1 MPRRRVARPAAA
13 PVLRTSSDAREHK
26 SDGEWVVR
34 TLRGSSTKE
43 YRCPGCSQL
52 VRVGLAH
59 VVVWPV
65 EKALLSDAAID
76 ERRHWHTACWA
87 RKH

>member
-1 MPRRRVARPAAA
+1 MPRRRVARPSTPPLRAA
-13 PVLRTSSDAREHK
+13 PEQRERK
-26 SDGEWVVR
+26 ADGEWYVR
-34 TLRGSSTKE
+34 ATRGSSMKD

-52 VRVGLAH
+52 IGRGLGH

-65 EKALLSDAAID
+65 EKALLSEAAID

-87 RKH
+87 RRH

>member
-1 MPRRRVARPAAA
+1 MPRRRVARPTA
-13 PVLRTSSDAREHK
+13 PPLRTSTEARAHK
-26 SDGEWVVR
+26 ADGDWMVR
-34 TLRGSSTKE
+34 TLQGSSIKE

-52 VRVGLAH
+52 IRRGLAH
-59 VVVWPV
+59 LVVWPV